1 MHPVLI
7 RIGPVLIPSYG
18 VLGALGV
25 LAALFLALRT
35 ARQAGVDPA
44 KVWNLSI
51 LALFAALLGQRITL
65 IAANWSVLRLH
76 PSWTF
81 GLAMVH
87 HPLLAAAGAIAALI
101 AASLYIRFQRLPL
114 RSTADTLAAPLILG
128 LAFEQLGALLAGS
141 GFGTDAGPRLP
152 WAVTYS
158 NPIAAQWSGTPLGV
172 ALHPVQAY
180 AALAF
185 FALAVA
191 LIVLLPR
198 RRRAGDIA
206 GICLMSLG
214 TIVYLTEIWR
224 DSEGRGFL
232 FRGVLDTPQVAAIL
246 FVLTGALL
254 LLERKPRTESPHV

>member
-1 MHPVLI
+1 MHPVLFH
-7 RIGPVLIPSYG
+7 IGPILIPSYG

-25 LAALFLALRT
+25 LAALFLAQRT
-35 ARQAGVDPA
+35 ARVAGIDPT
-44 KVWNLSI
+44 KIWNLSI
-51 LALFAALLGQRITL
+51 IALFAALIGQRLTL
-65 IAANWSVLRLH
+65 IVANWSVLQKH

-87 HPLLAAAGAIAALI
+87 HPLLAAAGAVAALI
-101 AASLYIRFQRLPL
+101 VAAICIRVLKLPPS
-114 RSTADTLAAPLILG
+114 STADALSAPLILG
-128 LAFEQLGALLAGS
+128 LAFEQFGALLAGS
-141 GFGTDAGPRLP
+141 GYGTDAGPRLP

-158 NPIAAQWSGTPLGV
+158 SPIAARWSGTPLGV

-185 FALAVA
+185 LSLAVF
-191 LIVLLPR
+191 LFLWLPL

-206 GICLMSLG
+206 GICLMGLG
-214 TIVYLTEIWR
+214 TIIYITEIWR

-232 FRGVLDTPQVAAIL
+232 FRGLLDAPQIAAVL

-254 LLERKPRTESPHV
+254 LLERKPRTESTHV